1 MMILFGSSNSK
12 AKGMTNELLKSKED
26 IDSYSLMS
34 HKGHIKSKM
43 PNDTCWDAKK
53 SRTNFQL
60 VLALI
65 IIWFAP
71 SNHWQMGAL
80 PLT

>member
-1 MMILFGSSNSK
+1 MMISLGPNNSK
-12 AKGMTNELLKSKED
+12 AKAMTNELLKSKED

-34 HKGHIKSKM
+34 YNGHIKSKM
-43 PNDTCWDAKK
+43 PKDTCWDAKK

-71 SNHWQMGAL
+71 SNH
-80 PLT
+80 